1 VGHWALI
8 LAILSLPACS
18 IAAEARDLVESR
30 HNLSLPF
37 ELRHDFLIVVKGRI
51 GNLEPLRFIVDTGS
65 TRTMVSRKVAARFG
79 LPRGLASSIGM
90 NARVN
95 LESAM
100 FSETQIGP
108 LQVIN
113 HWMLVGDLEKLSD
126 FGTGIDAILG
136 LDILGR
142 CKAIEIDYA
151 AREIRF
157 TSPWPASGSGRESTD
172 APRGGVV
179 GGGAGVPFFVP
190 ATLQGRMIRLLV
202 DTGVQGIVLS
212 EDRLLAHVGKWK
224 TEETIPARMGFLRIA
239 QVRLRSLW
247 IDSFQIVAPVSIF
260 HGNSAF
266 PEYMDGVLGPRALN
280 ARRIALD
287 FDALIA
293 RFY

>member
-65 TRTMVSRKVAARFG
+65 TRTVVSRKVAARFG
-79 LPRGLASSIGM
+79 LPRGLASSIVM

-239 QVRLRSLW
+239 QVRLPSLW

-260 HGNSAF
+260 HGHTAF